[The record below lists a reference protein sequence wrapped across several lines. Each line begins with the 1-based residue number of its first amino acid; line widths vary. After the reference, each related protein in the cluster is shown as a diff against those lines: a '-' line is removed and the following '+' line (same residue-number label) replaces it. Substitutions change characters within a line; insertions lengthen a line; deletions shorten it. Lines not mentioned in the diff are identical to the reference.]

1 MTRDD
6 KLQAASVASGQP
18 FDRVFWLWSA
28 LLEDAAERDSDGYFL
43 VSLSGL
49 ARQLG
54 CDTSELLTI
63 AAALDQAG
71 RIGFDLTGNGAA
83 AGTAEITG
91 QIAAWKKRQ
100 FASDNST
107 ARVRRWRAMKRA
119 TKAK

>member
-49 ARQLG
+49 ARQLHG
-54 CDTSELLTI
+54 TVDELASI
-63 AAALDQAG
+63 VVALAEAG
-71 RIGFDLTGNGAA
+71 RLDFEYGAA
-83 AGTAEITG
+83 PGSAEISG

-107 ARVRRWRAMKRA
+107 ARVRRWRAIK
-119 TKAK
+119 KAARPK